1 MYVASIHCII
11 SIALRTKRRTCLKH
25 DDKISVKTQEGFI
38 VFEDA
43 KTDFENQFR
52 EVKNRLPVRSGER
65 YHVVNNEDGNN
76 HYDNNIY
83 AAKTISDGKFN
94 KNRIIGYIE
103 NIKSQEYYKGS

>member
-1 MYVASIHCII
+1 MV
-11 SIALRTKRRTCLKH
+11 RTKELST
-25 DDKISVKTQEGFI
+25 

-65 YHVVNNEDGNN
+65 YHVVNNEDDN

-103 NIKSQEYYKGS
+103 NIKSQEYYKALENLAFHICSAIKARTFLL